1 MLCCYLLYQI
11 GASDLTKPQIIQSS
25 HYGISEIS
33 QTVQDSHNDN
43 AEKSQIERTY
53 KKMNEYLMEMELS
66 TEDNLSDEEI
76 MIMVSNTKL
85 HTNRK
90 KNKKENDIYGKESNY
105 NLYC

>member
-1 MLCCYLLYQI
+1 MLGCYLLYQI

-33 QTVQDSHNDN
+33 Q
-43 AEKSQIERTY
+43 IERTY
-53 KKMNEYLMEMELS
+53 KKMNEYLIEMELS

-76 MIMVSNTKL
+76 MIVVSNRKL

>member
-1 MLCCYLLYQI
+1 MLPIYQI
-11 GASDLTKPQIIQSS
+11 SASDLTNPQIIQSS

-33 QTVQDSHNDN
+33 Q
-43 AEKSQIERTY
+43 IERTY
-53 KKMNEYLMEMELS
+53 KKMNEYLIEMELS

-76 MIMVSNTKL
+76 MIVVSNCKL

>member
-1 MLCCYLLYQI
+1 MLGCYLLYQI

-25 HYGISEIS
+25 HYGISEI
-33 QTVQDSHNDN
+33 
-43 AEKSQIERTY
+43 SQIERTY

-76 MIMVSNTKL
+76 MIVVSNRKL

>member
-11 GASDLTKPQIIQSS
+11 GASDLTNP
-25 HYGISEIS
+25 
-33 QTVQDSHNDN
+33 
-43 AEKSQIERTY
+43 QIERTY
-53 KKMNEYLMEMELS
+53 KKMNEYLMEMMLS

-76 MIMVSNTKL
+76 MIVVSNRKL

-90 KNKKENDIYGKESNY
+90 KNKKENNIYGKESNY

>member
-11 GASDLTKPQIIQSS
+11 GASDLTNPQIVQVS
-25 HYGISEIS
+25 HYG
-33 QTVQDSHNDN
+33 N
-43 AEKSQIERTY
+43 AEISQIERTY

-76 MIMVSNTKL
+76 MIVNSYRKVRI
-85 HTNRK
+85 NRK
-90 KNKKENDIYGKESNY
+90 KNKQKENDIYGKESNY